1 MYQEQYNN
9 IKYSDFINEFN
20 QFISPNLK
28 ITNIN
33 QSKIK
38 NQLLYFNNLCLI
50 KGIPASYKLLQT
62 NFLKKLIKLY
72 YYFPNTVQE
81 LLENIYNNF
90 NFDMYCPNIFINHI
104 MNLMQYGIELNLS
117 ITRRK
122 ENNIER

>member
-62 NFLKKLIKLY
+62 NFLNY
-72 YYFPNTVQE
+72 
-81 LLENIYNNF
+81 
-90 NFDMYCPNIFINHI
+90 
-104 MNLMQYGIELNLS
+104 
-117 ITRRK
+117 ITISQIQFK
-122 ENNIER
+122 NY